1 MNNPNM
7 WHLHEQIFGHLNH
20 KTVEICRR
28 VCKVWRESLEKI
40 SHVKFIEEFGDRY
53 VEYGLYSMENGGKV
67 SNIIRGWKNAVKK
80 YAAKAT
86 IKDLQEVIDVLLWL
100 LIKRSG
106 MVLPYPVHCAAR
118 GNSNAL
124 KLMEIV
130 LNTSYDFN
138 TRDIQGYTI
147 FHCACAYGRTKLVQF
162 MIKSSKD
169 FSIDLNANTEFRGP
183 FGLFNNRWTDV
194 DTETAFHL
202 ACNNGCTEIVELMIK
217 SSKDFSIDLNAR
229 THSIARTALHAACY
243 RGQTNTIKIILEN
256 WKEFGIDIKA
266 QDKRGG
272 RSALDITKS
281 CIQGG
286 PLRPYVYQQIKEML
300 ENEYSKMD
308 VTDVTEPV
316 SKKRRNF
323 E

>member
-40 SHVKFIEEFGDRY
+40 SHVKYIEEFGDRY
-53 VEYGLYSMENGGKV
+53 LEYGMYSMETGGKV
-67 SNIIRGWKNAVKK
+67 SDVIRGWKNAVKK

-86 IKDLQEVIDVLLWL
+86 IKDLQEVIGSLP
-100 LIKRSG
+100 IKQGGRVMS
-106 MVLPYPVHCAAR
+106 YPIHYAAR
-118 GNSNAL
+118 ENKNAL
-124 KLMEIV
+124 KLMEII
-130 LNTSYDFN
+130 LNTSYDLN
-138 TRDIQGYTI
+138 TRDYQGYTV
-147 FHCACAYGRTKLVQF
+147 FHCACAHGRTKLVEF

-169 FSIDLNANTEFRGP
+169 FWIDLNANTEFRGP
-183 FGLFNNRWTDV
+183 FNRCRTKV
-194 DTETAFHL
+194 QDTETAFYL
-202 ACNNGCTEIVELMIK
+202 ACNNGCTEVVELMIK

-229 THSIARTALHAACY
+229 THSIARTALHAACF
-243 RGQTNTIKIILEN
+243 RGQTNTIKIILKN
-256 WKEFGIDIKA
+256 WNEFGIDIKA
-266 QDKRGG
+266 QDKRG

-281 CIQGG
+281 FIQHGDG

-316 SKKRRNF
+316 SKKSRNF

>member
-1 MNNPNM
+1 MERLMNNPNM

-20 KTVEICRR
+20 KTVETCRR

-53 VEYGLYSMENGGKV
+53 VAYSPYIAGGKV

-100 LIKRSG
+100 PIKLGGRVIS
-106 MVLPYPVHCAAR
+106 YPVHYAAR
-118 GNSNAL
+118 ENKNVL
-124 KLMEIV
+124 KLMEII
-130 LNTSYDFN
+130 LNTSYDLN
-138 TRDIQGYTI
+138 TRDIQGYTV
-147 FHCACAYGRTKLVQF
+147 FHCACAHGRTKLVEF

-169 FSIDLNANTEFRGP
+169 FWIDLNANTEFRGP
-183 FGLFNNRWTDV
+183 FNRWTV
-194 DTETAFHL
+194 QDTETAFHL

-229 THSIARTALHAACY
+229 THSIARTALHAACF

-256 WKEFGIDIKA
+256 WIEFGIDIKA
-266 QDKRGG
+266 QDKQG

-281 CIQGG
+281 YIQQRFG

-308 VTDVTEPV
+308 ETDVTEPV
-316 SKKRRNF
+316 SKKSRNF